1 MTLIV
6 VITIAIY
13 LLAIAWT
20 WNSLGT
26 IEKTKKVITIIIGI
40 FTIYLITFIIFI
52 ISKGGIEYQEI
63 VIENDIRNMLVALF
77 TGLNSLIFLPYIAR
91 LIDKVHEGEIAQKN
105 LLRKVIWI
113 IVIFVIL
120 VFIESGY
127 MKNIQQGILKIYNSK
142 K

>member
-91 LIDKVHEGEIAQKN
+91 LIDKVHEGEIEQKN